1 MKTFTFCLAALLLA
15 VPAAAQ
21 RDRASMF
28 DQADANRDGAI
39 TRAEF
44 AAHRLSQFD
53 RADRDRDGAIAR
65 GDFRRLARFRP
76 EAMERIDALIAQ
88 GDSNRDG
95 RLTRAELQA
104 APMRIFDLADSD
116 GDGRIDAAERSAL
129 RAAAASRRQ

>member
-1 MKTFTFCLAALLLA
+1 MTFTLCLVAFALAA
-15 VPAAAQ
+15 PALAAQ
-21 RDRASMF
+21 RDRAAML
-28 DQADANRDGAI
+28 DQADANGDGAI
-39 TRAEF
+39 SRAEF

-129 RAAAASRRQ
+129 RAAAPIRRR